1 MTPAELYNSIK
12 QQMTMADTSICQLHK
27 PCTATPACV
36 QPQNHPMLDF
46 DEVEKR
52 WHQQKGMKS
61 TASVDALSHTERT
74 LCMIEIKGW
83 KMFLKHQPIAQQSAS
98 TPQQVNQLTQKIEK
112 QTNSYQLQ
120 DKLLK
125 SIEVCEEM
133 SQNNNLPLY
142 MPVAYI
148 QVNQLTQKIEKQT
161 NSYQLQDKLLKSIE
175 VCEEMSQNNNLPL
188 YMPVAYIL
196 VTDIDPTINAA
207 AVFTQQLNML
217 ASTSSN
223 WETVCAQHLSK
234 RFQQQ
239 TAGMNNIRSY
249 FIYCKQLDNLLAK
262 L

>member
-1 MTPAELYNSIK
+1 MTPSELYNSIK
-12 QQMTMADTSICQLHK
+12 QQMQMSDTFICQLHT
-27 PCTATPACV
+27 PCAGTPACA

-83 KMFLKHQPIAQQSAS
+83 KMFLKHQPIAQQSAA

-133 SQNNNLPLY
+133 SQNNNLPLH
-142 MPVAYI
+142 MPI
-148 QVNQLTQKIEKQT
+148 
-161 NSYQLQDKLLKSIE
+161 
-175 VCEEMSQNNNLPL
+175 
-188 YMPVAYIL
+188 AYIL

-249 FIYCKQLDNLLAK
+249 FIYCKQLDSLLAK

>member
-27 PCTATPACV
+27 PCTVTPACV

-83 KMFLKHQPIAQQSAS
+83 KMFLKHQSIAQQSVS
-98 TPQQVNQLTQKIEK
+98 TPQ
-112 QTNSYQLQ
+112 
-120 DKLLK
+120 
-125 SIEVCEEM
+125 
-133 SQNNNLPLY
+133 
-142 MPVAYI
+142 

>member
-1 MTPAELYNSIK
+1 MKTTHVMTPAELYNSIK

-61 TASVDALSHTERT
+61 TASVDALSHTGRT

-98 TPQQVNQLTQKIEK
+98 TPQ
-112 QTNSYQLQ
+112 
-120 DKLLK
+120 
-125 SIEVCEEM
+125 
-133 SQNNNLPLY
+133 
-142 MPVAYI
+142 